1 VSPSTRLWAARLL
14 GFVWPLL
21 VTLLAASLLIVACGR
36 DPIAVGRT
44 LIDGTWGSTYGLG
57 QVLFKTTSL
66 VFTGLAVAVG
76 LRAGLFNIGVEGQLI
91 AGAFLMALVGASLP
105 RGTSSI
111 VAVPLC
117 LTAGALSGAALGAL
131 AGALKAGRGAHEVI
145 TTILLNF
152 IVRAA
157 MVGIGQRLF
166 LHETIHTAPV
176 VPGAELPR
184 LGRFVD
190 AFHGSA
196 VNASLFVALAAAGAL
211 AWLFARTP
219 LGARFT
225 LVGKAPLAA
234 ETAGISVGRTTLVA
248 LALSGAVAGLTGSG
262 FVLGYKHYYEDGFS
276 GGVGFM
282 GIAVAV
288 LGRAHPLGV
297 LVAALAFGTLSAG
310 QLVVNAAV
318 PKEIV
323 DVLTA
328 VVILAVIGT
337 GPRLR
342 QFVSRMK
349 GGGAGQGARIQ

>member
-1 VSPSTRLWAARLL
+1 MTPSTRAWGLRALAAA
-14 GFVWPLL
+14 WPLL
-21 VTLLAASLLIVACGR
+21 ITLLAADLLIVACGR
-36 DPIAVGRT
+36 DPLAIGRT
-44 LIDGTWGSTYGLG
+44 LFVGTWGTGYGIG

-76 LRAGLFNIGVEGQLI
+76 LRAGLFNIGVEGQLVT
-91 AGAFLMALVGASLP
+91 GAFLMALVGSSLP
-105 RGTSSI
+105 RGTSAL

-117 LTAGALSGAALGAL
+117 LVAGALGGAALGAL
-131 AGALKAGRGAHEVI
+131 AGALKAWRGAHEVI

-152 IVRAA
+152 VVRAA
-157 MVGIGQRLF
+157 MVGVGQRLF
-166 LHETIHTAPV
+166 LHETIHTAPI

-184 LGRFVD
+184 LGRFVA

-196 VNASLFVALAAAGAL
+196 LNGSLFVALVATFAL
-211 AWLFARTP
+211 AWLLARTP
-219 LGARFT
+219 LGARLT

-234 ETAGISVGRTTLVA
+234 ETAGISVGRTTIVA
-248 LALSGAVAGLTGSG
+248 LAISGAIAGLTGSG

-288 LGRAHPLGV
+288 LGRAHPFGV
-297 LVAALAFGTLSAG
+297 LVAALGFGTLSAG
-310 QLVVNAAV
+310 QLVVNAEV

-337 GPRLR
+337 GPRMR
-342 QFVSRMK
+342 EFVSRMK
-349 GGGAGQGARIQ
+349 GAA